1 MGPLVAHDPVATAS
15 VLTTGMGA
23 GPRRAVRAV
32 LPAFRAFY
40 KLCHGID
47 DAAIAAAPARVRS
60 GLDRI
65 AAELGPSG
73 HLVGNAFSVA
83 DLTAAALLAPIVL
96 PPEFP
101 YPPPEPRPRHFLA
114 LRGSL
119 EGHPA
124 FRWVLE
130 TYRRHRGTSAA
141 IAG

>member
-1 MGPLVAHDPVATAS
+1 ARYQRPPGS
-15 VLTTGMGA
+15 
-23 GPRRAVRAV
+23 
-32 LPAFRAFY
+32 
-40 KLCHGID
+40 D
-47 DAAIAAAPARVRS
+47 DAATAAAPARVRA

-65 AAELGPSG
+65 VAELEPPG
-73 HLVGNAFSVA
+73 HLVGDAFSVA
-83 DLTAAALLAPIVL
+83 DLTAAALLSPIVL

-101 YPPPEPRPRHFLA
+101 YPPPGPRPQHLLA
-114 LRGSL
+114 LRASL